1 MGSSKWELVQVRVS
15 TSGKLVQVGRLSV
28 VGVVIRE
35 VASVASV
42 ARGEEQRKAGLS
54 FVSCLDSHSSFEP
67 DSLLSACFL
76 LDKNQ
81 QLVRT
86 PTHPTT
92 KPAQEPVN
100 HICRRPECRTRR
112 AW

>member
-1 MGSSKWELVQVRVS
+1 M
-15 TSGKLVQVGRLSV
+15 

-54 FVSCLDSHSSFEP
+54 FVSCLDSHSSVGP

-81 QLVRT
+81 QLV
-86 PTHPTT
+86 
-92 KPAQEPVN
+92 
-100 HICRRPECRTRR
+100 
-112 AW
+112 